1 MVDFNVHIGDIECAK
16 TLDGKIHKPFYLDIS
31 KFPSLFISH
40 TNPMFSDMDEI
51 TRKIMTKCLSF
62 RIGNRVKSVII
73 DDYEIVQNSIFDP
86 GTFRHDRP
94 DSMLKRIN
102 TFASK
107 LYEQYQQNPDM
118 VPYTKF
124 IILVN
129 RIQGLEKEIID
140 LMPKLGPIGM
150 YLIVADD
157 AQKLDTYPYLFLNL
171 FGKLTYTQFDS
182 LENKPVLRYDF
193 GDEIER
199 NDLEIPTPE
208 YVYVLER
215 FRLQCEKYPIIYPQP
230 FFEHFYSTLDSNRS
244 WWDMEHNINS
254 SLAKRSEHAII

>member
-1 MVDFNVHIGDIECAK
+1 MTDFNVNIGYVECEK
-16 TLDGKIHKPFYLDIS
+16 RPDGKIHKPFYLDIS
-31 KFPSLFISH
+31 KYPSLFISH

-51 TRKIMTKCLSF
+51 TRKIMTKSLSF
-62 RIGNRVKSVII
+62 RTDERVKSVII
-73 DDYEIVQNSIFDP
+73 DDYQIVQNSIFKP

-107 LYEQYQQNPDM
+107 LYEEYKKNPDY

-129 RIQGLEKEIID
+129 RIQGLETEI
-140 LMPKLGPIGM
+140 LNLLPKLGPIGM

-157 AQKLDTYPYLFLNL
+157 AQQLDKYPYLFLNL
-171 FGKLTYTQFDS
+171 FGKLTYTNFDA
-182 LENKPVLRYDF
+182 LENKP
-193 GDEIER
+193 EIKYEL
-199 NDLEIPTPE
+199 DYPHKAESELPTPE

-215 FRLQCEKYPIIYPQP
+215 FRPDCKKNPIIYSDKFYTDFYNRIEYFPNIE
-230 FFEHFYSTLDSNRS
+230 FFADV
-244 WWDMEHNINS
+244 
-254 SLAKRSEHAII
+254 